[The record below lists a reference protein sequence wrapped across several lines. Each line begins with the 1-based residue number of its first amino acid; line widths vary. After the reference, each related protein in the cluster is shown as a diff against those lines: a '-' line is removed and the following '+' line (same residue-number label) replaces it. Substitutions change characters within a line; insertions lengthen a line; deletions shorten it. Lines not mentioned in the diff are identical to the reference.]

1 MSADLSNELLEKTV
15 LHSGRVQ
22 REQKKWEQEPA
33 YPDRFKPDKTRV
45 MDYINRL
52 NNYYEYDMSDIAVG
66 SELYEEA
73 LTFKKT

>member
-52 NNYYEYDMSDIAVG
+52 NNYDMSDIAVG

-73 LTFKKT
+73 LIFKKT